1 LKARSSAA
9 VYCTG
14 VIQTDTS
21 LANSEEQRPMSANET
36 PYKLTGRWKCKGSL
50 IAVIIVSCAVG
61 SLVTARLYGAST
73 ADADRVYELR
83 VYYAVPGK
91 VHVLEA
97 HFRDAA
103 SLLAKHDLNVIG
115 YWVPNDKPAW
125 DNTFVWIVAH
135 RNREEAKKNWKSFHD
150 DPAFQKYIQSERAEK
165 LIEKVSSTYMRPTD
179 YSALK

>member
-1 LKARSSAA
+1 MNVDETGGTKAAGSWKHKGLIVVAA
-9 VYCTG
+9 MVCFAAG
-14 VIQTDTS
+14 S
-21 LANSEEQRPMSANET
+21 LFTARPM
-36 PYKLTGRWKCKGSL
+36 R
-50 IAVIIVSCAVG
+50 
-61 SLVTARLYGAST
+61 ASI

-83 VYYAVPGK
+83 VYHAVPGK
-91 VHVLEA
+91 VPALEA
-97 HFRDAA
+97 RFRDAA

-135 RNREEAKKNWKSFHD
+135 RNRDEAKQNWKSFHD
-150 DPAFQKYIQSERAEK
+150 DPAFQKYIESERAEK